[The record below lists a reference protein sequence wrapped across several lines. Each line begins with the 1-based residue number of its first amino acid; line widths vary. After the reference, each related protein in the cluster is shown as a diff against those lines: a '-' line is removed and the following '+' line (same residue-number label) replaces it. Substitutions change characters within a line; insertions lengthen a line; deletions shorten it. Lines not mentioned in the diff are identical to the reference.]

1 MSIAAQYKKL
11 SKDTFSYGL
20 SSALQ
25 KLITIFLFPIYARL
39 LSPADFGVQ
48 DIVLSV
54 VNILVMFLILGMDSG
69 VMQYYY
75 ENDEKERK
83 KLVSTFMWFELLVAV
98 PVVFLVAVFAEPIC
112 SVFFKDASLAYYL
125 RLGVIAV
132 PFSLMGGAM
141 MNTLRLTFQTKK
153 FVILSTTGI
162 LLQVGGAILLVI
174 VYRMGVKGVLLSVF
188 ISYFLQAALGLVL
201 TYKDYSRSISFH
213 WLPKLLKVGI
223 PLVPA
228 ALSFWVM
235 SYANR
240 FFLVNYASMEEVGL
254 LSVVNRISSILLLFL
269 SAFSSAWGPYAYNLA
284 TDRELA
290 RVTFGKILTLFTLF
304 SLGASLGLSLFS
316 RELILVLATSIY
328 ENGSSLVIVYS
339 VSSVL
344 WVGLYIVGMGTGIA
358 KRNHHYT
365 ISVIIGALLNTL
377 LNFLLIPP
385 YGVAGAAYASLAG
398 NLVATVYMYYA
409 GQHYF
414 KVDYDFKKVGLITV
428 ILLGAAYAGIWVDA
442 QFSKWEI
449 MLLVYKAALLLAVFA
464 LLIVTRILTKSQYQ
478 EALAFFRKE
487 KVAVVA
493 DESASEVQAKEQNT

>member
-1 MSIAAQYKKL
+1 MSIAAEFKKL

-75 ENDEKERK
+75 ENDERDRK
-83 KLVSTFMWFELLVAV
+83 KLVSTFLWFELLVSV
-98 PVVFLVAVFAEPIC
+98 PVVLLVAVFAEPIC

-141 MNTLRLTFQTKK
+141 LNTLRLTFQTKK
-153 FVILSTTGI
+153 FVILSISGI
-162 LLQVGGAILLVI
+162 LLQVGMAILLVI
-174 VYRMGVKGVLLSVF
+174 VFKMGVEGVLLSVF
-188 ISYFLQAALGLVL
+188 ISYFLQALLGLFL
-201 TYKDYSRSISFH
+201 TYKDYSRSISIQ

-240 FFLVNYASMEEVGL
+240 FFLVNYASMEDVGL

-304 SLGASLGLSLFS
+304 SLTASLGLSLFA
-316 RELILVLATSIY
+316 RELILVLATSAY
-328 ENGSSLVIVYS
+328 EQGSSLVIVYA

-365 ISVIIGALLNTL
+365 ISVILGALLNTL
-377 LNFLLIPP
+377 LNYLLIPL
-385 YGVAGAAYASLAG
+385 YGVAGAAYATLAG
-398 NLVATVYMYYA
+398 NLIATVYMYYA

-414 KVDYDFKKVGLITV
+414 KVDYDFKKVGLISG
-428 ILLGAAYAGIWVDA
+428 ILLGAAYTGIWLDA
-442 QFSKWEI
+442 RFEQWEL
-449 MLLVYKAALLLAVFA
+449 LLVAYKMGLLALVVA
-464 LLIVTRILTKSQYQ
+464 LLIVTRILTKNQYY
-478 EALAFFRKE
+478 EAIAFFQKN
-487 KVAVVA
+487 KIT
-493 DESASEVQAKEQNT
+493 EVQDEIKDAEPANQTT

>member
-1 MSIAAQYKKL
+1 MSIAAQFKKL

-25 KLITIFLFPIYARL
+25 KLITMFLFPIYARL

-75 ENDEKERK
+75 ENEEKERK
-83 KLVSTFMWFELLVAV
+83 KLVSTFMWFELFVAIPVVLLVA
-98 PVVFLVAVFAEPIC
+98 FFAAPIC

-141 MNTLRLTFQTKK
+141 LNTLRLTFQTKK

-188 ISYFLQAALGLVL
+188 ISNFLQAALGLML

-213 WLPKLLKVGI
+213 LLEKLLKVGI

-254 LSVVNRISSILLLFL
+254 LSVVNRISSILLVFL

-304 SLGASLGLSLFS
+304 SLTASLGLSLFA

-328 ENGSSLVIVYS
+328 EEGSSFVIVYA

-358 KRNHHYT
+358 KKNHHYT
-365 ISVIIGALLNTL
+365 ISVILGALLNTL
-377 LNFLLIPP
+377 LNYLLIPL
-385 YGVAGAAYASLAG
+385 YGVAGAAYATLAG

-414 KVDYDFKKVGLITV
+414 KVDYDFKKVGLITA
-428 ILLGAAYAGIWVDA
+428 ILLGAAYAGIWLDVR
-442 QFSKWEI
+442 FEKWE
-449 MLLVYKAALLLAVFA
+449 MLLVAYKMGLMILVLV
-464 LLIVTRILTKSQYQ
+464 LLIASRILTKNQYQ
-478 EALAFFRKE
+478 EAITFFRKK
-487 KVAVVA
+487 KVANVP
-493 DESASEVQAKEQNT
+493 

>member
-1 MSIAAQYKKL
+1 MSIAAQFKKL

-25 KLITIFLFPIYARL
+25 KLITMFLFPIYARL

-98 PVVFLVAVFAEPIC
+98 PVVLLVAVFAEPIC

-162 LLQVGGAILLVI
+162 LLQVAGAILLVI

-304 SLGASLGLSLFS
+304 SLTASLGLSLFA
-316 RELILVLATSIY
+316 RELILVLATSAY
-328 ENGSSLVIVYS
+328 EQGSSLVIVYA

-365 ISVIIGALLNTL
+365 IAVILGALLNTL
-377 LNFLLIPP
+377 LNYLLIPQ
-385 YGVAGAAYASLAG
+385 YGVAGAAYATLAG

-414 KVDYDFKKVGLITV
+414 KVDYDFKKVGLITA
-428 ILLGAAYAGIWVDA
+428 ILLGAAYAGIWLDA
-442 QFSKWEI
+442 RFEKWEL
-449 MLLVYKAALLLAVFA
+449 LLVAYKMGLLALVLA
-464 LLIVTRILTKSQYQ
+464 LLIVTRVLTKNQYH
-478 EALAFFRKE
+478 EAIAFFRK
-487 KVAVVA
+487 KKTT
-493 DESASEVQAKEQNT
+493 EVQEEIPDAEPAKQTT